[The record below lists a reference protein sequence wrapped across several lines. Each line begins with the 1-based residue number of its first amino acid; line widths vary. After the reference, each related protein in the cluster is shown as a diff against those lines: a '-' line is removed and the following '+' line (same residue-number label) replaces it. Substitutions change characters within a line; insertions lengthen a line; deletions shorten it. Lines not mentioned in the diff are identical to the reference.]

1 MVADARRMLAF
12 AEAGGSNPQGMV
24 RFMLT
29 DSTRRPSF
37 AGAASAPANPGAAA
51 RTRPGSTFVA
61 NSAFT
66 ASASRVSVT
75 FASNLVGPEVSA
87 TVPRP
92 SVSEPW

>member
-1 MVADARRMLAF
+1 MVAAARRMFAF

-29 DSTRRPSF
+29 DSTRTPSI
-37 AGAASAPANPGAAA
+37 AGAASAPANPGIAA
-51 RTRPGSTFVA
+51 RTSPGSTFIVS
-61 NSAFT
+61 SAFM
-66 ASASRVSVT
+66 ASASRVSDAL
-75 FASNLVGPEVSA
+75 ASTLVEPEVSA